1 MFIYEGDY
9 VTKEEMKQLICEK
22 IDAARS
28 EIEALAADIESTPEL
43 GYKETKTAAKIEA
56 YMKKLGLSPETGLAL
71 TGVKARVKG
80 KTAGPTVAVIGELD
94 AIGTPDSPKADPL
107 TGAAHTCGHFLQTSA
122 MLAAAQGLIQSG
134 VMQELSGD
142 AVFFAVPAEE
152 YVEITYRQKLR
163 QEGKLHYLCG
173 KDELI
178 YRGAFD
184 DVDMAMMMHSRD
196 HTPGKTVAIGQSSN
210 GFVVKLVQYVGR
222 SAHAANAP
230 HEGVNALNAAC
241 LGIMGINAL
250 RETFQEKDVVRVH
263 PIITKGGD
271 LVNNVP
277 EDVRM
282 ELYVRAATMD
292 AIDSTHPRVDAALR
306 AGGAAVG
313 AKTIIETMPGM
324 LPLNCSA
331 ELNELFVDNVK
342 EQVPETEIIDA
353 GHFKASTDMG
363 DLSYIMPAIHP
374 FIGGVD
380 GSLHTKDFTVTD
392 FDAAVLTPAKAF
404 ACTIVDLL
412 YEDAAKAK
420 KILADYKPLLTKEE
434 FIEKL
439 DGYFEKTEE

>member
-1 MFIYEGDY
+1 M
-9 VTKEEMKQLICEK
+9 TKEEMKRRVCEE
-22 IDAARS
+22 IDASRN
-28 EIEALAADIESTPEL
+28 EIESLAADIERTPEL
-43 GYKETKTAAKIEA
+43 GYKETKTAAKVEA
-56 YMKKLGLSPETGLAL
+56 YMKKLGLAPETGLAL
-71 TGVKARVKG
+71 TGVKARAKG

-107 TGAAHTCGHFLQTSA
+107 TGAAHTCGHFLQVSA
-122 MLAAAQGLIQSG
+122 MLAAAQGLLRSG
-134 VMQELSGD
+134 AMGELSGD

-184 DVDMAMMMHSRD
+184 DIDMAMMMHSRD
-196 HTPGKTVAIGQSSN
+196 HTPGRTVAIGQSSN
-210 GFVVKLVQYVGR
+210 GFVVKLVRYIGR
-222 SAHAANAP
+222 AAHAANAP
-230 HEGVNALNAAC
+230 HEGINALNAAC

-250 RETFQEKDVVRVH
+250 RETFPEKDVVRVH

-282 ELYVRAATMD
+282 ELYVRAATME
-292 AIDSTHPRVDAALR
+292 AIDRTHPRVDAALR

-313 AKTIIETMPGM
+313 AKTRIGTMPGM

-331 ELNELFVDNVK
+331 ELNELFVSNIR
-342 EQVPETEIIDA
+342 ERVPETEIIDA
-353 GHFKASTDMG
+353 GHFSASTDMG
-363 DLSYIMPAIHP
+363 DLSHIMPAIHP

-404 ACTIVDLL
+404 ACSVVDLL
-412 YEDAAKAK
+412 CDDGGKAG
-420 KILADYKPLLTKEE
+420 KILAGYKPLLTKEA
-434 FIEKL
+434 FIKKL
-439 DGYFEKTEE
+439 DGYFEETEQ

>member
-1 MFIYEGDY
+1 M
-9 VTKEEMKQLICEK
+9 
-22 IDAARS
+22 
-28 EIEALAADIESTPEL
+28 
-43 GYKETKTAAKIEA
+43 
-56 YMKKLGLSPETGLAL
+56 
-71 TGVKARVKG
+71 
-80 KTAGPTVAVIGELD
+80 
-94 AIGTPDSPKADPL
+94 
-107 TGAAHTCGHFLQTSA
+107 
-122 MLAAAQGLIQSG
+122 
-134 VMQELSGD
+134 
-142 AVFFAVPAEE
+142 
-152 YVEITYRQKLR
+152 
-163 QEGKLHYLCG
+163 
-173 KDELI
+173 
-178 YRGAFD
+178 
-184 DVDMAMMMHSRD
+184 
-196 HTPGKTVAIGQSSN
+196 
-210 GFVVKLVQYVGR
+210 GR

-363 DLSYIMPAIHP
+363 DLSHIMPAIHP